1 MFTKLLQLV
10 KIINGDQRPIDCPL
24 GRKNSDRTYVPRSGL
39 TTGKICN
46 QPLK

>member
-24 GRKNSDRTYVPRSGL
+24 GSKNSGRTYVPRSGGQQVRSVTNL
-39 TTGKICN
+39 
-46 QPLK
+46 

>member
-24 GRKNSDRTYVPRSGL
+24 GRKNSGRTYVPRSRGQQVRSVTNL
-39 TTGKICN
+39 
-46 QPLK
+46 